1 MYNVSHSHYK
11 HYKPAKNVGCK
22 QIENQN
28 NAAIVPAS
36 LMLNLTKTNNSV
48 LNNLQNKLLFKRLQ

>member
-1 MYNVSHSHYK
+1 MHNVSHS

-28 NAAIVPAS
+28 NAAVVPAS
-36 LMLNLTKTNNSV
+36 LMLNLTKTNNSSAEQLAEQITIQTASV
-48 LNNLQNKLLFKRLQ
+48 M